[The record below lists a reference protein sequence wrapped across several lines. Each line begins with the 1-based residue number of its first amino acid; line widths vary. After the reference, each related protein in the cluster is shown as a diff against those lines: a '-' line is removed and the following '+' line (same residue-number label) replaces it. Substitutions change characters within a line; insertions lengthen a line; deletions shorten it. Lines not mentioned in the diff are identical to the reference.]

1 MSSTTP
7 NLRQIGRGTV
17 AGVVAFVLGY
27 LFTYVLAESRVRES
41 LEGVNAVIQFFGGE
55 QIPAWRAVGWL
66 FFNMH
71 YVRTHLPGVG
81 GTRTQNFASTGDF
94 SVLLYAVP
102 IVILLVTGFVL
113 VWSRGP
119 TDLRDGA
126 MDGATIAIGY
136 AGAAIVGLFLFGVTR
151 GDASI
156 SPDPVTGV
164 LLAGIVYPVVFG
176 AIGGAL
182 AGVVSSSGRRTR
194 ETTVD

>member
-1 MSSTTP
+1 MSSTTT

-41 LEGVNAVIQFFGGE
+41 LEGVNAIIQFFGGE

-81 GTRTQNFASTGDF
+81 GTRTQNFISTGDF
-94 SVLLYAVP
+94 SALLYAVP

-119 TDLRDGA
+119 TNLRDGA

-136 AGAAIVGLFLFGVTR
+136 ASAAIVGLFLFGVTR

-156 SPDPVTGV
+156 APDPVTGV

-176 AIGGAL
+176 AVGGAL
-182 AGVVSSSGRRTR
+182 AGVVSSSERRTQ